1 MKYASAMAK
10 LPIVV
15 VIGFVSFLIVLFIA
29 EPDVTK
35 QFLGN
40 NDELFKQ
47 TYQFLLT
54 SVIGGGVALVYK
66 QLDHFREMRKSL
78 REMHTEILQAFN
90 QAKTVRRRL
99 RTQLGTVRAVD
110 PEERLSAELY
120 DNQIDLLSD
129 AQLVFE
135 IYAKRAKSR
144 TSWFG
149 ENNKLS
155 VPLSKV
161 EAYLNQIVKEYQ
173 EKRATSSGTPPTCR
187 VGDLP
192 RLMEFIGPY
201 EKSCAFRESFKYP
214 ISDVLEELGNA
225 VLR

>member
-1 MKYASAMAK
+1 MAK
-10 LPIVV
+10 LPIVFA
-15 VIGFVSFLIVLFIA
+15 IGFVSIFIFLFIA
-29 EPDVTK
+29 EPDATK

-99 RTQLGTVRAVD
+99 RAQLGTVRSVD
-110 PEERLSAELY
+110 PEERLSAKLY

-144 TSWFG
+144 TSWFR
-149 ENNKLS
+149 ENHTLS
-155 VPLSKV
+155 VPLCKV
-161 EAYLNQIVKEYQ
+161 EAYLNKIVKEYQ
-173 EKRATSSGTPPTCR
+173 KKRATASGSPPACR

-192 RLMEFIGPY
+192 QLMEFIGPY
-201 EKSCAFRESFKYP
+201 EESSAFRESFKYP